1 MRISDW
7 SSDVCSSDL
16 SPEQDAIQLVSVRE
30 TIMAMVDLLY
40 CTAGPSIDLHID
52 VGRELP
58 PLICSP
64 RDLEN
69 VVLNLV
75 ASARDAMPSG
85 GELGISARVDQCS
98 LGEHFEEQCVVLQI
112 EAACRGEMDA
122 QIGLDASTELPLL
135 RLLADALLSDIGRT
149 SW

>member
-1 MRISDW
+1 
-7 SSDVCSSDL
+7 
-16 SPEQDAIQLVSVRE
+16 
-30 TIMAMVDLLY
+30 MAMVDLLY

-64 RDLEN
+64 RDLVN

-85 GELGISARVDQCS
+85 GELGISARVDKCS
-98 LGEHFEEQCVVLQI
+98 IGENFEEQCVVLQI
-112 EAACRGEMDA
+112 EAACGGERDAGPEERSVGKGRGRQCRMRWM
-122 QIGLDASTELPLL
+122 PYK
-135 RLLADALLSDIGRT
+135 
-149 SW
+149 

>member
-1 MRISDW
+1 MGGTLRCIAPEERAIIEQAR
-7 SSDVCSSDL
+7 L
-16 SPEQDAIQLVSVRE
+16 LANRLLTLTSPEQDAIQLVSVRE

-69 VVLNLV
+69 VEIGR
-75 ASARDAMPSG
+75 ASCRDRGCPSG
-85 GELGISARVDQCS
+85 ELSGVA
-98 LGEHFEEQCVVLQI
+98 G
-112 EAACRGEMDA
+112 
-122 QIGLDASTELPLL
+122 
-135 RLLADALLSDIGRT
+135 
-149 SW
+149 

>member
-1 MRISDW
+1 MLTLCFVYNQKTAYEMRISDV

-16 SPEQDAIQLVSVRE
+16 TSPEQDAIQLVSIRE
-30 TIMAMVDLLY
+30 TIMAMADFLR

-58 PLICSP
+58 PLICSR

-69 VVLNLV
+69 VILNLV

-85 GELGISARVDQCS
+85 GELGISAQVD
-98 LGEHFEEQCVVLQI
+98 
-112 EAACRGEMDA
+112 RK
-122 QIGLDASTELPLL
+122 ST
-135 RLLADALLSDIGRT
+135 RLNS
-149 SW
+149 SH